1 MNMPAEDDPEGQQQ
15 YAEFKFPY
23 VKGGDMPWA
32 DVIVPEYVLPFIER
46 LKQEGS
52 KPTIRGVLYYLESIR
67 VVPKNDHTYDRIKRV
82 LGEARR
88 GYRKRDGTRGEPTI
102 PMDAFA
108 DNTRHIIKD
117 FDDEK
122 RSLEDYIND
131 GIVHLENLPNGFK
144 TRVPRWLDQPNYPE
158 VWVEKDAMAENI
170 ARALQGRHV
179 VIAPNRGN
187 SSITFI
193 HNNIERLIE
202 RFEQNESTEKIWILY
217 LGDLDPVG
225 WNMDRLIKEDLA
237 AQTKDVGIGTDQIVF
252 KRIGITME
260 QIKKHKLTNLMRT
273 DRETYE
279 KLWSK
284 RKLAEAFKK
293 KFGSVFQIELDAMQL
308 IPNYQRLITAEV
320 DKLYDPDVHDAV
332 LARPEYSQ
340 EPYEIKEQIIDEL
353 NKLIERLG

>member
-1 MNMPAEDDPEGQQQ
+1 MEERS
-15 YAEFKFPY
+15 EFKYPY

-32 DVIVPEYVLPFIER
+32 DVIVPEYIIPFIER
-46 LKQEGS
+46 LKGEGT
-52 KPTIRGVLYYLESIR
+52 KPTVRGILYYLESIR

-102 PMDAFA
+102 AMDAFA

-117 FDDEK
+117 FKDKE
-122 RSLEDYIND
+122 RSLEDYIDD
-131 GIVHLENLPNGFK
+131 GIAHFENLPNGFR
-144 TRVPRWLDQPNYPE
+144 TLVPRWLDQPNYVE
-158 VWVEKDAMAENI
+158 VWVEKDAMAENV
-170 ARALQGRHV
+170 AKALQGRHV

-193 HNNIERLIE
+193 HNNIERLVE
-202 RFEQNESTEKIWILY
+202 RFDQNESTEKIWILY

-225 WNMDRLIKEDLA
+225 YNMDRLIKEDLA
-237 AQTKDVGIGTDQIVF
+237 AQTEDEGIEDDIVF
-252 KRIGITME
+252 KRIGITMD

-273 DRETYE
+273 DKETMA

-284 RKLAEAFKK
+284 RRLAEAFEKE
-293 KFGSVFQIELDAMQL
+293 FGSVFQIELDAMQL

-320 DKLYDPDVHDAV
+320 DKLYHQDVHDDV
-332 LARPEYSQ
+332 LDRPEYSQ
-340 EPYEIKEQIIDEL
+340 EPDEIKEQIIDAL
-353 NKLIERLG
+353 NDLIERLH